1 MVTKKY
7 YTIGIV
13 SQIIKIHPHT
23 LREYEREGLISPRRS
38 EGKIRLYTDKDI
50 EDIRFIRTLTRELGV
65 NLAGVDII
73 LRMRKQVEKMEENI
87 DRIMQ
92 LIKEKIDREYKEKDS
107 QTIEIKVE

>member
-1 MVTKKY
+1 MITKKY

-23 LREYEREGLISPRRS
+23 LREYEKEGLINPKRS
-38 EGKIRLYTDKDI
+38 EGKIRLYTDEDI
-50 EDIRFIRTLTRELGV
+50 EDIKFIRTLTRELGV

-73 LRMRKQVEKMEENI
+73 LRMRKQMEEMRENI
-87 DRIMQ
+87 DKIVQ
-92 LIKEKIDREYKEKDS
+92 LIKQKTEKEYKEKNS

>member
-23 LREYEREGLISPRRS
+23 LREYEKEGLINPKRS
-38 EGKIRLYTDKDI
+38 EGKIRLYTDEDI

-73 LRMRKQVEKMEENI
+73 LRMRKQMEEMRENI
-87 DRIMQ
+87 DKIVQ
-92 LIKEKIDREYKEKDS
+92 LIKQKTEKEYKEKNS

>member
-23 LREYEREGLISPRRS
+23 LREYEREGLVNPKRS
-38 EGKIRLYTDKDI
+38 EGKIRLYTDEDI
-50 EDIRFIRTLTRELGV
+50 EDIKFIRTLTRELGV

-73 LRMRKQVEKMEENI
+73 LRMRKQMEEMRENI
-87 DRIMQ
+87 DKIVQ
-92 LIKEKIDREYKEKDS
+92 LIKQKTKKEYKEKNS